1 MLENPVADS
10 HGSLKLSKNGSLV
23 LLDQMNNTIWSSTSS
38 QVAEDPVAQLLEN
51 GNLVVREKATTDSES
66 YIWESFNLPSD
77 TLLPEM
83 KVGWNFRTGLNRF
96 LTSWKNASDPSPG
109 EYTYGWIMFC
119 CPSFLLPKDQRKCS
133 ELDLGTNDEC
143 NSYGEFGANGIC
155 RISKSPICE
164 CLHGFVPKSPD
175 EWGVLNWTSGCIREI
190 PLSCQKREGFL
201 KVRNVKLPDQL
212 NFLVNNSSSN
222 NGCEA
227 ECLKNCSCVAYAN
240 TVIINGGSSCLM
252 WFGDLVDLREFV
264 EEDSQQDIYIRLP
277 HSELGKT
284 GRKDKRVVIILVI
297 SAASSWKRGKRRA
310 SRGTKED
317 LELPLFD
324 FDTIAAATN
333 NFSYTNKLGE
343 GDQNRKVLLNW
354 PKRLDIIMGIARGL
368 LYLHQDFRLRIIHRD
383 LKSSNIL
390 LDDELNPKISDFGIA
405 RIFGRNQAEAKTKR
419 VIGTYGYMSPEYAID
434 GKFSTIVF
442 YENDQKTHNFQ
453 AWLLWNKNKELELMD
468 ECLEDS
474 YVEFEVQR
482 CIQVGLLCVQ
492 KMPADRPAMSSVVF
506 MLGNEGATLPQPKEP
521 GFFIER
527 SFADIDTLLGE
538 VRSHTGTT
546 TTITASDMTRTCS
559 CSKWTFRTDGF
570 LVLQLATAADTIS
583 PSKPI
588 IGSDT
593 LVSSGQSFKSGLFSA
608 GNSSWYLGIWYNNFP
623 DVVVWVANREN
634 PLADSYGSLT
644 LSKNGSL
651 VLLDQMN
658 NSVWS
663 STSSQVAEDP
673 VAELLETGNLV
684 VRDKVATASEIY
696 IWESFDFPSDTLL
709 QDMKLGWNFRT
720 GHNRFLT
727 SWKNDSD
734 PSPGQSTYGMDNV
747 PLPQLVIA
755 KGSKKQ
761 FRTGPWNGLR
771 LTGTPGSSVSYE
783 VVHPIFVYN
792 TTDLYYS
799 YEAVD
804 KSVVTRLK
812 LSESGIQRLVVNKGS
827 TTWAVMRGTP
837 LNCQKGED
845 FLRIRN
851 VKLPDQ
857 LDFRV
862 ILSTNIDECKAECLR
877 KCSCV
882 AYAKSDISKG
892 DSGCL
897 MWSGALIDMREFD
910 EDDREQDIYIRMP
923 FSELGKSSRKASRD
937 STEDLELPLFDFD
950 TIATATNNFSHTNK
964 LGEGG
969 FGPVYKAN
977 LTREEFIAVKRLS
990 KDSGQGIEEFK
1001 NEVTMIAKLQHWNL
1015 VKLLG
1020 CCIQGEE
1027 RMLIYEYMPN
1037 KSLDCFI
1044 FDQSRKALL
1053 DWRKRFDIIMGIA
1066 RGLLYLHED
1075 SRLRIIHRDLKSSNI
1090 LLDDELNPKISDF
1103 GIARIF
1109 GRNQTEAKTKRV
1121 IGTYGYMSPEYAIDG
1136 KFSMK
1141 SDVFSFGVLLL
1152 EIAWLLWNKN
1162 KGLELMDSCLDNS
1175 YVKFDVLRCIQIG
1188 LLCVQKLSLDRPAM
1202 SSVVFMLGN
1211 EGAILPQPKEPGFFT
1226 ERSSTGNDNLISNG
1240 TITISTVV
1248 AR

>member
-1 MLENPVADS
+1 MAAA
-10 HGSLKLSKNGSLV
+10 KSKHKGPKKPFW
-23 LLDQMNNTIWSSTSS
+23 TERT
-38 QVAEDPVAQLLEN
+38 
-51 GNLVVREKATTDSES
+51 
-66 YIWESFNLPSD
+66 
-77 TLLPEM
+77 EM
-83 KVGWNFRTGLNRF
+83 KGLPF
-96 LTSWKNASDPSPG
+96 IFFTS
-109 EYTYGWIMFC
+109 
-119 CPSFLLPKDQRKCS
+119 LLQ
-133 ELDLGTNDEC
+133 
-143 NSYGEFGANGIC
+143 
-155 RISKSPICE
+155 
-164 CLHGFVPKSPD
+164 
-175 EWGVLNWTSGCIREI
+175 
-190 PLSCQKREGFL
+190 
-201 KVRNVKLPDQL
+201 
-212 NFLVNNSSSN
+212 
-222 NGCEA
+222 
-227 ECLKNCSCVAYAN
+227 
-240 TVIINGGSSCLM
+240 
-252 WFGDLVDLREFV
+252 
-264 EEDSQQDIYIRLP
+264 
-277 HSELGKT
+277 
-284 GRKDKRVVIILVI
+284 
-297 SAASSWKRGKRRA
+297 
-310 SRGTKED
+310 
-317 LELPLFD
+317 
-324 FDTIAAATN
+324 
-333 NFSYTNKLGE
+333 
-343 GDQNRKVLLNW
+343 
-354 PKRLDIIMGIARGL
+354 
-368 LYLHQDFRLRIIHRD
+368 
-383 LKSSNIL
+383 
-390 LDDELNPKISDFGIA
+390 
-405 RIFGRNQAEAKTKR
+405 
-419 VIGTYGYMSPEYAID
+419 
-434 GKFSTIVF
+434 
-442 YENDQKTHNFQ
+442 
-453 AWLLWNKNKELELMD
+453 
-468 ECLEDS
+468 
-474 YVEFEVQR
+474 
-482 CIQVGLLCVQ
+482 
-492 KMPADRPAMSSVVF
+492 
-506 MLGNEGATLPQPKEP
+506 
-521 GFFIER
+521 
-527 SFADIDTLLGE
+527 
-538 VRSHTGTT
+538 
-546 TTITASDMTRTCS
+546 
-559 CSKWTFRTDGF
+559 F

-583 PSKPI
+583 PSNPI

-593 LVSSGQSFKSGLFSA
+593 LVSSGKSFELGLFPAS
-608 GNSSWYLGIWYNNFP
+608 NSSWYLGIWYKNFP

-634 PLADSYGSLT
+634 PLAHSYGSLT

-684 VRDKVATASEIY
+684 VREKAATASEIY
-696 IWESFDFPSDTLL
+696 IWESFDFPSDTMLPG
-709 QDMKLGWNFRT
+709 MKLGWNFRT

-727 SWKNDSD
+727 SWKNVSD
-734 PSPGQSTYGMDNV
+734 PSPGEYTYGMDNV
-747 PLPQLVIA
+747 LLPQLVIA

-761 FRTGPWNGLR
+761 FRTGPWTGLR
-771 LTGTPGSSVSYE
+771 FTGTPGSPVSYE
-783 VVHPIFVYN
+783 VVHTIFVYN

-804 KSVVTRLK
+804 KSIVTRLK

-827 TTWAVMRGTP
+827 TTWAVMYTLQNNQCDNYGVCGANSICKINKSPVCECLHGFVPESWNEWGVLNWTSGCRRGIP

-845 FLRIRN
+845 FLRIRK
-851 VKLPDQ
+851 VKPPDQ

-862 ILSTNIDECKAECLR
+862 IPSISIDKCKAECL
-877 KCSCV
+877 KNCSCV
-882 AYAKSDISKG
+882 AYAISDISKG
-892 DSGCL
+892 GSGCL

-910 EDDREQDIYIRMP
+910 EDDSEQDIYIRMP
-923 FSELGKSSRKASRD
+923 FSELGKSSRKGKRVVLISVLSAVSLLIFLGFSCWYIILKKRRKKRASRD
-937 STEDLELPLFDFD
+937 SKEDLELPMFDFD
-950 TIATATNNFSHTNK
+950 TIATATNNFSHANK

-969 FGPVYKAN
+969 FGPVYKAK
-977 LTREEFIAVKRLS
+977 LSPEEFIAVKRLS

-1044 FDQSRKALL
+1044 FDQSRKVLL

-1152 EIAWLLWNKN
+1152 EIVSGRKNRGFHHPDHHHTLLGHAWLLWNKN
-1162 KGLELMDSCLDNS
+1162 RGLELMDSCLDNS

-1240 TITISTVV
+1240 RSHTGETITISTVV

>member
-1 MLENPVADS
+1 MATWTRNSDLTHFDMDADEFACKQKEGNNLNGRLIQKSKIAADTISAAQSITSTNTLVSSGQSFELGIFSAVNSEAWYLGIWYKNFPNIVVWVANRENPVADS

-83 KVGWNFRTGLNRF
+83 KLGWNFRTGLNRF

-109 EYTYGWIMFC
+109 EYTYGVDNV
-119 CPSFLLPKDQRKCS
+119 LLPQLVIAKGSKKMFRTGPWNGLWFTAASGHRRNSLQ
-133 ELDLGTNDEC
+133 NDEC

-297 SAASSWKRGKRRA
+297 SAVSSFLFLA

-333 NFSYTNKLGE
+333 NFSY
-343 GDQNRKVLLNW
+343 
-354 PKRLDIIMGIARGL
+354 
-368 LYLHQDFRLRIIHRD
+368 
-383 LKSSNIL
+383 
-390 LDDELNPKISDFGIA
+390 
-405 RIFGRNQAEAKTKR
+405 
-419 VIGTYGYMSPEYAID
+419 
-434 GKFSTIVF
+434 
-442 YENDQKTHNFQ
+442 
-453 AWLLWNKNKELELMD
+453 
-468 ECLEDS
+468 
-474 YVEFEVQR
+474 
-482 CIQVGLLCVQ
+482 
-492 KMPADRPAMSSVVF
+492 
-506 MLGNEGATLPQPKEP
+506 
-521 GFFIER
+521 
-527 SFADIDTLLGE
+527 
-538 VRSHTGTT
+538 
-546 TTITASDMTRTCS
+546 
-559 CSKWTFRTDGF
+559 
-570 LVLQLATAADTIS
+570 
-583 PSKPI
+583 
-588 IGSDT
+588 
-593 LVSSGQSFKSGLFSA
+593 
-608 GNSSWYLGIWYNNFP
+608 
-623 DVVVWVANREN
+623 
-634 PLADSYGSLT
+634 
-644 LSKNGSL
+644 
-651 VLLDQMN
+651 
-658 NSVWS
+658 
-663 STSSQVAEDP
+663 
-673 VAELLETGNLV
+673 
-684 VRDKVATASEIY
+684 
-696 IWESFDFPSDTLL
+696 
-709 QDMKLGWNFRT
+709 
-720 GHNRFLT
+720 
-727 SWKNDSD
+727 
-734 PSPGQSTYGMDNV
+734 
-747 PLPQLVIA
+747 
-755 KGSKKQ
+755 
-761 FRTGPWNGLR
+761 
-771 LTGTPGSSVSYE
+771 
-783 VVHPIFVYN
+783 
-792 TTDLYYS
+792 
-799 YEAVD
+799 
-804 KSVVTRLK
+804 
-812 LSESGIQRLVVNKGS
+812 
-827 TTWAVMRGTP
+827 
-837 LNCQKGED
+837 
-845 FLRIRN
+845 
-851 VKLPDQ
+851 
-857 LDFRV
+857 
-862 ILSTNIDECKAECLR
+862 
-877 KCSCV
+877 
-882 AYAKSDISKG
+882 
-892 DSGCL
+892 
-897 MWSGALIDMREFD
+897 
-910 EDDREQDIYIRMP
+910 
-923 FSELGKSSRKASRD
+923 
-937 STEDLELPLFDFD
+937 
-950 TIATATNNFSHTNK
+950 TNK

-1152 EIAWLLWNKN
+1152 EIVSGRKNRGFHHPDHHHTLLGHAWLLWNKN

-1226 ERSSTGNDNLISNG
+1226 ERSSTGNDNIISNG

>member
-1 MLENPVADS
+1 MKGLPFIFT
-10 HGSLKLSKNGSLV
+10 SLL
-23 LLDQMNNTIWSSTSS
+23 Q
-38 QVAEDPVAQLLEN
+38 
-51 GNLVVREKATTDSES
+51 
-66 YIWESFNLPSD
+66 
-77 TLLPEM
+77 
-83 KVGWNFRTGLNRF
+83 
-96 LTSWKNASDPSPG
+96 
-109 EYTYGWIMFC
+109 
-119 CPSFLLPKDQRKCS
+119 
-133 ELDLGTNDEC
+133 
-143 NSYGEFGANGIC
+143 
-155 RISKSPICE
+155 
-164 CLHGFVPKSPD
+164 
-175 EWGVLNWTSGCIREI
+175 
-190 PLSCQKREGFL
+190 
-201 KVRNVKLPDQL
+201 
-212 NFLVNNSSSN
+212 
-222 NGCEA
+222 
-227 ECLKNCSCVAYAN
+227 
-240 TVIINGGSSCLM
+240 
-252 WFGDLVDLREFV
+252 
-264 EEDSQQDIYIRLP
+264 
-277 HSELGKT
+277 
-284 GRKDKRVVIILVI
+284 
-297 SAASSWKRGKRRA
+297 
-310 SRGTKED
+310 
-317 LELPLFD
+317 
-324 FDTIAAATN
+324 
-333 NFSYTNKLGE
+333 
-343 GDQNRKVLLNW
+343 
-354 PKRLDIIMGIARGL
+354 
-368 LYLHQDFRLRIIHRD
+368 
-383 LKSSNIL
+383 
-390 LDDELNPKISDFGIA
+390 
-405 RIFGRNQAEAKTKR
+405 
-419 VIGTYGYMSPEYAID
+419 
-434 GKFSTIVF
+434 
-442 YENDQKTHNFQ
+442 
-453 AWLLWNKNKELELMD
+453 
-468 ECLEDS
+468 
-474 YVEFEVQR
+474 
-482 CIQVGLLCVQ
+482 
-492 KMPADRPAMSSVVF
+492 
-506 MLGNEGATLPQPKEP
+506 
-521 GFFIER
+521 
-527 SFADIDTLLGE
+527 
-538 VRSHTGTT
+538 
-546 TTITASDMTRTCS
+546 
-559 CSKWTFRTDGF
+559 F

-734 PSPGQSTYGMDNV
+734 PSPGQYTYGMDNV

-827 TTWAVMRGTP
+827 TTWAVMYTLQYNQCDNYGVCGANSICKINKSPVCECLHGFVPESWNEWGVLNWTSGCRRGTP

-923 FSELGKSSRKASRD
+923 FSELASRD

-1152 EIAWLLWNKN
+1152 EIVSGRKNRGFHHPDHHHTLLGHAWLLWNKN

-1226 ERSSTGNDNLISNG
+1226 ERSSTGNDNIISNG

>member
-1 MLENPVADS
+1 MKGLPFIFT
-10 HGSLKLSKNGSLV
+10 SLL
-23 LLDQMNNTIWSSTSS
+23 Q
-38 QVAEDPVAQLLEN
+38 
-51 GNLVVREKATTDSES
+51 
-66 YIWESFNLPSD
+66 
-77 TLLPEM
+77 
-83 KVGWNFRTGLNRF
+83 
-96 LTSWKNASDPSPG
+96 
-109 EYTYGWIMFC
+109 
-119 CPSFLLPKDQRKCS
+119 
-133 ELDLGTNDEC
+133 
-143 NSYGEFGANGIC
+143 
-155 RISKSPICE
+155 
-164 CLHGFVPKSPD
+164 
-175 EWGVLNWTSGCIREI
+175 
-190 PLSCQKREGFL
+190 
-201 KVRNVKLPDQL
+201 
-212 NFLVNNSSSN
+212 
-222 NGCEA
+222 
-227 ECLKNCSCVAYAN
+227 
-240 TVIINGGSSCLM
+240 
-252 WFGDLVDLREFV
+252 
-264 EEDSQQDIYIRLP
+264 
-277 HSELGKT
+277 
-284 GRKDKRVVIILVI
+284 
-297 SAASSWKRGKRRA
+297 
-310 SRGTKED
+310 
-317 LELPLFD
+317 
-324 FDTIAAATN
+324 
-333 NFSYTNKLGE
+333 
-343 GDQNRKVLLNW
+343 
-354 PKRLDIIMGIARGL
+354 
-368 LYLHQDFRLRIIHRD
+368 
-383 LKSSNIL
+383 
-390 LDDELNPKISDFGIA
+390 
-405 RIFGRNQAEAKTKR
+405 
-419 VIGTYGYMSPEYAID
+419 
-434 GKFSTIVF
+434 
-442 YENDQKTHNFQ
+442 
-453 AWLLWNKNKELELMD
+453 
-468 ECLEDS
+468 
-474 YVEFEVQR
+474 
-482 CIQVGLLCVQ
+482 
-492 KMPADRPAMSSVVF
+492 
-506 MLGNEGATLPQPKEP
+506 
-521 GFFIER
+521 
-527 SFADIDTLLGE
+527 
-538 VRSHTGTT
+538 
-546 TTITASDMTRTCS
+546 
-559 CSKWTFRTDGF
+559 F

-684 VRDKVATASEIY
+684 VRDKAATASEIY

-734 PSPGQSTYGMDNV
+734 PSPGQYTYGMDNV

-755 KGSKKQ
+755 KGAKKQ

-827 TTWAVMRGTP
+827 TTWAVMYTLQYNQCDNYGVCGANSICKINKSPVCECLHGFVPESWNEWGVLNWTSGCRRGTP

-862 ILSTNIDECKAECLR
+862 ILSTSIDECKAECLR
-877 KCSCV
+877 NCSCV
-882 AYAKSDISKG
+882 AYTKSDIGKG

-923 FSELGKSSRKASRD
+923 FSELGKSSRKGKRVVLISVLSAVSLLIVLGFSCWYIILKKRRKKRASRD
-937 STEDLELPLFDFD
+937 SKEDLELPLFDFD

-1044 FDQSRKALL
+1044 FDQSKKALL

-1152 EIAWLLWNKN
+1152 EIVSGRKNRGFHHPDHHHTLLGHAWLLWNKN

-1188 LLCVQKLSLDRPAM
+1188 LLCVQKLSLERPAM

-1226 ERSSTGNDNLISNG
+1226 ERSSTGTDNLISNG